1 MLVVAALTAATIYAV
16 AWRPFAAARIAHD
29 FVPSTANDVASVE
42 DLAGVAHAID
52 AFPPLGNLLRLRMFA
67 AADMSS
73 MSATDFSRALA
84 IIEAEGRAAV
94 RAEPQNWRIPAML
107 ALAYDSAATR
117 DPAYRGAGQ

>member
-1 MLVVAALTAATIYAV
+1 M
-16 AWRPFAAARIAHD
+16 
-29 FVPSTANDVASVE
+29 E

-94 RAEPQNWRIPAML
+94 REPQNWRIPAML

-117 DPAYRGAGQ
+117 DPAYRERVNEQLDRLSALAPGLAADVGRNGYGE